1 MTLLGE
7 GAMQTDAQS
16 SLELFGNVEPLWRTA
31 ARQQG
36 SRYIMQGSE
45 TKRALDKYHLIFAPT
60 HACNLRCGHC
70 YLHDHE
76 SDLLPQEVALR
87 LVDQWADL
95 VSNERGPFGGI
106 FHVKGGE
113 PFVVPYIGN
122 LFDRVVKSGSL
133 ELMITTNGTILSA
146 KSRAALTKAS
156 TLGSRFTIIVS
167 IDGST
172 EQTHDFLRGSGSF
185 ALSME
190 FLKYVAELGVTIH
203 FNSVLYRENLH
214 QISDIVQLA
223 RTFGAAQVN
232 FLPFVSKGFGEHLKH
247 AQIPHVKAFE
257 ALQEFYEGSTPDV
270 RKMLIGSAPDLL
282 RREKDGLARLS
293 HECVAAYRGLFY
305 IKPDGSA
312 YTCPNIES
320 PRYSIGNVKTS
331 SLLDLSDRLGELY
344 AKLRTSRGDDSLLCV
359 GEALLY
365 DFRKDLSNVASLKE
379 MQTRTAALRK
389 MSRDDSQTEVLAYCV
404 SRNF

>member
-16 SLELFGNVEPLWRTA
+16 RLELFGDGEPT
-31 ARQQG
+31 
-36 SRYIMQGSE
+36 
-45 TKRALDKYHLIFAPT
+45 RALDKYHLIFAPT
-60 HACNLRCGHC
+60 HACNLRCSHC

-76 SDLLPQEVALR
+76 SDLLPQQVALR
-87 LVDQWADL
+87 LVDEWAEL

-122 LFDRVVKSGSL
+122 LFDRVVRSGAL

-146 KSRAALTKAS
+146 KSRAALTRAS

-190 FLKYVAELGVTIH
+190 FLKHVAELGVTIH

-257 ALQEFYEGSTPDV
+257 ALQDFYESSTPDV

-282 RREKDGLARLS
+282 RREKDGVARLS

-305 IKPDGSA
+305 IKPDGST
-312 YTCPNIES
+312 YTCPNIEN
-320 PRYSIGNVKTS
+320 PRYSIGNVKS
-331 SLLDLSDRLGELY
+331 SCLSDLSDRLGELH
-344 AKLRTSRGDDSLLCV
+344 AKLRSKRGDDSLICI
-359 GEALLY
+359 GESLLY
-365 DFRKDLSNVASLKE
+365 EFRNDAPNIISLQT
-379 MQTRTAALRK
+379 MQANAAALRK
-389 MSRDDSQTEVLAYCV
+389 PSDPDRPIETLAYCV

>member
-16 SLELFGNVEPLWRTA
+16 SLELFGNVEPLWRVA
-31 ARQQG
+31 AKQQG

-76 SDLLPQEVALR
+76 PDLLSQEVALR
-87 LVDQWADL
+87 LVDEWAEL
-95 VSNERGPFGGI
+95 VLNERGPFGGI

-113 PFVVPYIGN
+113 PFVVPYIGS
-122 LFDRVVKSGSL
+122 LFDRVVKSGGL

-146 KSRAALTKAS
+146 KSRAALRKAAS
-156 TLGSRFTIIVS
+156 LGPRFTIIVS

-172 EQTHDFLRGSGSF
+172 EKTHDLLRGNGSF

-190 FLKYVAELGVTIH
+190 FLKYVSGLGATLH
-203 FNSVLYRENLH
+203 FNSVLYRGNLH
-214 QISDIVQLA
+214 QISDIVGLA
-223 RTFGAAQVN
+223 RSFGAAQVN
-232 FLPFVSKGFGEHLKH
+232 FLPFVSKGFGEHLQH
-247 AQIPHVKAFE
+247 AQIPHVEAFN
-257 ALQEFYEGSTPDV
+257 ALQEFHESSEPDV

-312 YTCPNIES
+312 YTCPNIEN
-320 PRYSIGNVKTS
+320 PRYSIGNVKSS

-344 AKLRTSRGDDSLLCV
+344 ARLRSSRGDDSLVCV

-365 DFRKDLSNVASLKE
+365 EFRKDISNITSLKE
-379 MQTRTAALRK
+379 MQTRTAALRT
-389 MSRDDSQTEVLAYCV
+389 SNDDSQTEAFAYCV